1 VRENDDCDCKSFFH
15 FSFLLFFLFINVL
28 TSIFSLKSPQGKIA
42 FYILSR
48 FYVTDSKIPHNKVLE
63 YIKNRVFLEDKSRRR
78 SNLSMKQANELR
90 QKTMIKGGSSKTGTA
105 GQQQQPPAQA
115 NPYGTTDKDVSAQQA
130 ALWTAADLP
139 VYFTGGFAPK
149 NLPDLMELINDLYK
163 VAKQNPALLDDSIV
177 PFHPSTIALT
187 VSTNKKNN
195 FRLGGS
201 KGSSNARRNFGRAT
215 GAAVPGSASTAYS
228 EDSSHDIKSS
238 PSNTILHNPRG
249 GVGGTTTTLKGR
261 VGGKRNDTLH
271 SSTNSSS
278 SSTTS
283 VDNNGIITHV
293 PTPPVSQRPTEIT
306 KNPSR
311 ANRMLS
317 IIRNDPNTNSGS
329 SSNSNAASRGS
340 NNTNSRTKLIS
351 EMILEA
357 DEEHED
363 DESDSPQ
370 SPQPTNRK
378 TAGSVFAA
386 KIATT
391 TTAAPTITEV
401 VDSKRKSFLNKSAE
415 STVPVSSTTSSSTTD
430 KLTALLPKSE
440 FFPKNSSSPSELI
453 TRDPAATVTTP
464 SPANASDLS
473 PSSKPRS
480 NSINRRPS
488 VAEELLKKFER
499 ILLEIN
505 TIEKQNKDPDNLGFP
520 SVVSPEPAPILAP
533 ATTTSTTT
541 ARRTSSMNM
550 KKQVEDNENNPY
562 AADVEEDHK
571 KKNILRTSNKRLSD
585 TGLLSSTDM
594 TTTPKSPDED
604 PFLHRKNPLFS
615 ESISSQLSVS
625 SNFSSTLNYS
635 ESEGEDMATPFKQ
648 MNRTTSKEL
657 SSSMTF
663 GKSLERSSFLL
674 KESVKN
680 NRKRKDQ
687 ASEDYLSSS
696 GEESTLSGFGIR

>member
-1 VRENDDCDCKSFFH
+1 
-15 FSFLLFFLFINVL
+15 
-28 TSIFSLKSPQGKIA
+28 
-42 FYILSR
+42 
-48 FYVTDSKIPHNKVLE
+48 
-63 YIKNRVFLEDKSRRR
+63 
-78 SNLSMKQANELR
+78 MKQANELR
-90 QKTMIKGGSSKTGTA
+90 QKTMIKGGSSKSGTP
-105 GQQQQPPAQA
+105 GQYSQQPAQAQA

-139 VYFTGGFAPK
+139 VYFAPK
-149 NLPDLMELINDLYK
+149 TLPDLMELINDLYK
-163 VAKQNPALLDDSIV
+163 IAKQNPALLDDSIV
-177 PFHPSTIALT
+177 PFHPSTIAMT

-215 GAAVPGSASTAYS
+215 GAAVPGFASTAYS
-228 EDSSHDIKSS
+228 EDSHDIKSS
-238 PSNTILHNPRG
+238 PSNTILQNPRG
-249 GVGGTTTTLKGR
+249 AGGTTLKGR

-278 SSTTS
+278 SSATS
-283 VDNNGIITHV
+283 TDNNSIITHV

-311 ANRMLS
+311 ANRVLS
-317 IIRNDPNTNSGS
+317 IIRNDPNANSGS
-329 SSNSNAASRGS
+329 SNNPVSRGS
-340 NNTNSRTKLIS
+340 NNTNSGTKLIS

-370 SPQPTNRK
+370 SPPLTNRK

-386 KIATT
+386 KISTT
-391 TTAAPTITEV
+391 TTTTTTITET
-401 VDSKRKSFLNKSAE
+401 VDSKRKSFLTKSAE
-415 STVPVSSTTSSSTTD
+415 SSVPVTSSSTTTD

-453 TRDPAATVTTP
+453 ASGPAPVAATVPTL
-464 SPANASDLS
+464 SPTNASELS
-473 PSSKPRS
+473 PSSKPR
-480 NSINRRPS
+480 NSISRRPS

-520 SVVSPEPAPILAP
+520 TVMSPEPAPILAP

-541 ARRTSSMNM
+541 ARRTSSLNI

-562 AADVEEDHK
+562 AADAEEDQK

-585 TGLLSSTDM
+585 TGLLLSTEVM
-594 TTTPKSPDED
+594 TPKSPDED
-604 PFLHRKNPLFS
+604 PFQHRKNPLFS

-635 ESEGEDMATPFKQ
+635 ESEGEDMATLFKQ

-687 ASEDYLSSS
+687 SSEDYLSSS
-696 GEESTLSGFGIR
+696 GEESTLSSFAIR